1 MDYALSDPMFFDCH
15 FIYEKIGSR
24 YQWKIT
30 EVEYQVIKHFC
41 SEEKKKLEHRSTY
54 IHTDSIKVYHTEL
67 SVEVRCIVNDIERK
81 LSVLYYAEMNQ
92 AVTDELIFDA
102 DLKRLNTSDC
112 LVCDPTFLPRRGTL
126 IFSSS
131 YDCLCKT
138 YKAVCTEFERKQMR
152 DTGSNSNI
160 TRKSYERPTSVSF
173 KYKSIPSSTL
183 SSSTSPSVSNNQEND
198 RDGIQIGSVKVKVH
212 IGSILDAKVEAIVN
226 ATNKSLK
233 FDVGVSRVIRIAAGY
248 PYEEKC
254 KALLQRN
261 GSILQTSQCYQ
272 SDPGYLG
279 DKFKWILHAV
289 GPHWDDCEKKE
300 DCIHLLANTVTNVMI
315 SADCLSIG
323 SVAMP
328 AISSGKV
335 YNIFFHFHSLD
346 DIKLSNHFRYELIYL

>member
-1 MDYALSDPMFFDCH
+1 MDYALSEPKVFNCH
-15 FIYEKIGSR
+15 LVYGNIGTNH
-24 YQWKIT
+24 QWKIT
-30 EVEYQVIKHFC
+30 EVHYQLIRHFC
-41 SEEKKKLEHRSTY
+41 SPEEEKLRSRSTY
-54 IHTDSIKVYHTEL
+54 MFSSPYTIENTSVVLSEEIK
-67 SVEVRCIVNDIERK
+67 CIVKDIESK
-81 LSVLYYAEMNQ
+81 LSQLCYFEMNQ
-92 AVTDELIFDA
+92 AVTDELRYSFDFKKL
-102 DLKRLNTSDC
+102 DTSDC
-112 LVCDPTFLPRRGTL
+112 LVCDPTFLPGRGFL

-131 YDCLCKT
+131 YDCLCEA
-138 YKAVCTEFERKQMR
+138 YKALCSEFESKKMRKTQ
-152 DTGSNSNI
+152 TNFNV
-160 TRKSYERPTSVSF
+160 TRKSCDQPISGS
-173 KYKSIPSSTL
+173 SIPSSTL
-183 SSSTSPSVSNNQEND
+183 SSSTSLSVTNNQKNH
-198 RDGIQIGSVKVKVH
+198 GVQIGSVKVKVH

-226 ATNKSLK
+226 ATNKNLK

-254 KALLQRN
+254 KALLQQN

-335 YNIFFHFHSLD
+335 CNIFFHFHSLD